1 MRQTGIQLDC
11 HEVVCVSLS
20 SVKKKTPKERQR
32 KRNPSVNDISRH
44 SELQNP
50 QQLVNLDFIVSAAS
64 PSFEISRGEERP
76 GFRTPDDVLIKELGS
91 VFLRARF
98 DTNEPR
104 GKKNPTLAIIP
115 PNQLADHHC

>member
-1 MRQTGIQLDC
+1 MGFFVQC
-11 HEVVCVSLS
+11 E
-20 SVKKKTPKERQR
+20 KKTPKERQR
-32 KRNPSVNDISRH
+32 NRNPSANDISRH

-98 DTNEPR
+98 DINEPR
-104 GKKNPTLAIIP
+104 GKKSNFSYNSTQSAGGP
-115 PNQLADHHC
+115 PLLMLDW